1 MVRMGTA
8 LGITR
13 RWDHSERKKKESR
26 NSGAS
31 CLISP
36 LSILKYGSIITFFFL
51 QLIISPRE
59 NLQYVFNSFFFSLYQ
74 FSQLL
79 TGLPSLVNHT
89 QDFLGGVAAVA
100 AAEAES
106 AVPAGW
112 RGSGLEGEIV
122 F

>member
-1 MVRMGTA
+1 MVRMRTA

-13 RWDHSERKKKESR
+13 RWDHSERKKRIQKQR
-26 NSGAS
+26 RK
-31 CLISP
+31 LLHFSP
-36 LSILKYGSIITFFFL
+36 KYPEIWLYNHFFFYNSSFL
-51 QLIISPRE
+51 LVKTSSTSLI
-59 NLQYVFNSFFFSLYQ
+59 LFFSLYQ

-89 QDFLGGVAAVA
+89 RDFLGGVAAVA

>member
-1 MVRMGTA
+1 M
-8 LGITR
+8 
-13 RWDHSERKKKESR
+13 K
-26 NSGAS
+26 
-31 CLISP
+31 
-36 LSILKYGSIITFFFL
+36 
-51 QLIISPRE
+51 

-74 FSQLL
+74 FSLLL

-89 QDFLGGVAAVA
+89 RDFLGGVAAVA
-100 AAEAES
+100 AAEAEAES